1 MTYYFV
7 HADDELM
14 HHGIKGMKWG
24 VRRYQNKNGS
34 LTPEGKKR
42 YSKEDSLRDSR
53 IRKAS
58 HMSDMSDEQLRN
70 ETNRINLETNYKNA
84 VATRY
89 AKNGESFGSLGKR
102 EVQKALLT
110 VTIGSVAWGATGIA
124 KFLISEKVNG
134 ALGKQVLNY
143 GGKKN

>member
-1 MTYYFV
+1 MTYYLV

-14 HHGIKGMKWG
+14 HHGIKGMRWG

-34 LTPEGKKR
+34 LAPEGKKK
-42 YSKEDSLRDSR
+42 YSKEDSLRNDR
-53 IRKAS
+53 IKKAS
-58 HMSDMSDEQLRN
+58 HMSDMTDERLRS

-84 VATRY
+84 VANRY
-89 AKNGESFGSLGKR
+89 AKNGENFGSLGKR

-110 VTIGSVAWGATGIA
+110 VTIGSVAWAATGIA

-134 ALGKQVLNY
+134 ALGKQVLNPA
-143 GGKKN
+143 GKKK